1 MYEKLIVTPQR
12 AGIVLGTA
20 FALAAIHQYLFYDH
34 TYGISYPMF
43 VILFYLYMY
52 IYAGDCLRRGS
63 WFSRLFTTVIILL
76 SLTYGWFANGF
87 FYVLNMLVV
96 PGLISLHMAYM
107 LSYRRPNWARMY
119 IVYAAL
125 EHVLLQLP
133 AHLPTPLR
141 MLYRKAAGR
150 MQQQHKRIAGKILLG
165 LLCALPLLIII
176 IGLLSSADGMFQ
188 QMLIHVPDWLP
199 RLSFTEGTLRLV
211 WIVMM
216 GFILF
221 AYVWGFIQPYR
232 RQSLSSSLVADQ
244 PASDSAAGATIPS
257 ASPAHDWHID
267 QPNAAYPPLVMPRL
281 DPIML
286 ATVLV
291 VINLVYLL
299 FVSLQFSYLFGAG
312 QGYLPDGSTYA
323 EYARSGFGELVLV
336 TGLNFVILLS
346 ALYGSVKAGVGLH
359 RLNQFLLLILVVCSA
374 VMLCSAFMRLLMY
387 EQAYGYT
394 VIRFLVHA
402 FMLFLGV
409 LLVLAGLRIYM
420 SRLPLI
426 HCYIVFGLISYVL
439 VNYIGMDRII
449 AERNIQRY
457 EQTGEL
463 DQDYLL
469 TLSPGAIPMLLRFS
483 YEHQLP
489 ELRKRLHTDNEYVVT
504 RHASWQEYNWETH
517 RAIQQ
522 LRLDRPL

>member
-1 MYEKLIVTPQR
+1 MYEKLIVTPRR

-34 TYGISYPMF
+34 LYGISYPIF

-52 IYAGDCLRRGS
+52 TYAGDRLRRGS
-63 WFSRLFTTVIILL
+63 WFSRLLTTAILLL
-76 SLTYGWFANGF
+76 SLTYGLFADGF

-96 PGLISLHMAYM
+96 PGLIFGHMAYM
-107 LSYRRPNWARMY
+107 LSDRRPNWARMS
-119 IVYAAL
+119 IIYAAMDHL
-125 EHVLLQLP
+125 LLQLP

-141 MLYRKAAGR
+141 MLYQRAARR
-150 MQQQHKRIAGKILLG
+150 MQQQHKRLLGKILLG
-165 LLCALPLLIII
+165 LLCAVPLLLII

-188 QMLIHVPDWLP
+188 QMLIHVPNWLP
-199 RLSFTEGTLRLV
+199 HLSFTEGTLRLL
-211 WIVMM
+211 WIVII
-216 GFILF
+216 GFMLF
-221 AYVWGFIQPYR
+221 AYIWGFIKPYR
-232 RQSLSSSLVADQ
+232 HEPVKHAPVTE
-244 PASDSAAGATIPS
+244 PA
-257 ASPAHDWHID
+257 ASPADETVVTTEI
-267 QPNAAYPPLVMPRL
+267 QPSVAPMSNPVPQAPPFVMPRL
-281 DPIML
+281 DPVIL
-286 ATVLV
+286 ATVLIA
-291 VINLVYLL
+291 INLVYLL

-346 ALYGSVKAGVGLH
+346 ALYGSGEAGAGL
-359 RLNQFLLLILVVCSA
+359 RMLTRFLLLILVICSA
-374 VMLCSAFMRLLMY
+374 VMLCSAFMRLLLY

-409 LLVLAGLRIYM
+409 LLVLAGLRIYIP
-420 SRLPLI
+420 RLPLI
-426 HCYIVFGLISYVL
+426 HCYIVFGLVAYVL
-439 VNYIGMDRII
+439 VNYIGMDHII
-449 AERNIQRY
+449 TERNMQRY

-463 DQDYLL
+463 DQEYLL
-469 TLSPGAIPMLLRFS
+469 TLSPAAIPMLLRFS

-489 ELRKRLHTDNEYVVT
+489 ELRKRLHTDNEYLLT
-504 RHASWQEYNWETH
+504 GDAAWQEFNWDTY
-517 RAIQQ
+517 RAIRQ